1 MTLLSSLFLL
11 SLHYL
16 HTIRTIAEHY
26 PNGVLPQPCPA
37 LRTELG
43 GAVGLGAA
51 VGAELAST
59 RLSGSER

>member
-26 PNGVLPQPCPA
+26 PNGILSQLRPT

-51 VGAELAST
+51 VGAELMDASGG
-59 RLSGSER
+59 RGEG